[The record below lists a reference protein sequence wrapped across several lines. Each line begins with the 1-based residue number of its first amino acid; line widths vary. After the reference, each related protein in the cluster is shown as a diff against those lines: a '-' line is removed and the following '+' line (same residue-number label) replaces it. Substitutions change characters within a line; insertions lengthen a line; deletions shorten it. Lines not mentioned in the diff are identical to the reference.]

1 MSSFTELADALVAR
15 VMLVGYP
22 GAGKT
27 GALACLVK
35 AGFKLRIMDF
45 DGNLDPL
52 VRFVPKEFWPNID
65 VVQLVDK
72 IRGGQKSH
80 EIVGIPKAFADAFD
94 LMDHWKHT
102 TPGGTV
108 VDLGNPR
115 KDWGRD
121 TIMLLDGLTMMGRAA
136 FRRTCAMMN
145 RNAFNTRRQDWGT
158 AMADQEAFLEKLRSV
173 HNRFHVICTAHLK
186 MIGPKGE
193 EKADSD
199 LTIEIKEKAADIVP
213 TRLYP
218 SALGRELPPN
228 IGGLFPTLLLVEAD
242 HKGSKAKRVIRT
254 IPRPELDMKIPALG
268 VPATLPIEDG
278 LLTIFEKLTG
288 GIKKCLT
295 HSTTANTPT
304 S

>member
-1 MSSFTELADALVAR
+1 MSSFAEMADALVAR

-27 GALACLVK
+27 GSLACLVK

-65 VVQLVDK
+65 VVQLVDT
-72 IRGGQKSH
+72 IRGGLKSH
-80 EIVGIPKAFADAFD
+80 EIVGIPTAFADAFR

-102 TPGGTV
+102 TRSGKV
-108 VDLGNPR
+108 IDLGNPR
-115 KDWGRD
+115 KDWGPD

-173 HNRFHVICTAHLK
+173 NNRFHVVATAHLK
-186 MIGPKGE
+186 IIGPKGE
-193 EKADSD
+193 EKADTD
-199 LTIEIKEKAADIVP
+199 LTIELKEKAAEIVP

-218 SALGRELPPN
+218 SALGRELPPT
-228 IGGLFPTLLLVEAD
+228 IGGLFPTLLLVETD
-242 HKGSKAKRVIRT
+242 SKGSKAKRVIRT
-254 IPRPELDMKIPALG
+254 IPRPELDLKVPALD

-278 LLTIFEKLTG
+278 LLTIFNKLTG
-288 GIKKCLT
+288 GIERCLK
-295 HSTTANTPT
+295 HTTTNTPT

>member
-1 MSSFTELADALVAR
+1 MSSFAEMAAAR
-15 VMLVGYP
+15 VVRLMLVGHP
-22 GAGKT
+22 GSGKT

-65 VVQLVDK
+65 VVQLVDT

-80 EIVGIPKAFADAFD
+80 EIVGIPTAFSSAFS

-102 TPGGTV
+102 TPGGKV

-121 TIMLLDGLTMMGRAA
+121 TIMFLDGLTMMGRAA

-158 AMADQEAFLEKLRSV
+158 AMADQEAFLEKLRGV
-173 HNRFHVICTAHLK
+173 RNKFHVICSAHLK

-193 EKADSD
+193 EKADTD
-199 LTIEIKEKAADIVP
+199 LTIELKEKAAEVVP

-218 SALGRELPPN
+218 GALGRELPPN
-228 IGGLFPTLLLVEAD
+228 IGGLFPTLLLVESD
-242 HKGSKAKRVIRT
+242 CKGSKAKRVIRT
-254 IPRPELDMKIPALG
+254 QPREELDIKVPALD

-288 GIKKCLT
+288 GIEKCLK
-295 HSTTANTPT
+295 HTTTNTPT